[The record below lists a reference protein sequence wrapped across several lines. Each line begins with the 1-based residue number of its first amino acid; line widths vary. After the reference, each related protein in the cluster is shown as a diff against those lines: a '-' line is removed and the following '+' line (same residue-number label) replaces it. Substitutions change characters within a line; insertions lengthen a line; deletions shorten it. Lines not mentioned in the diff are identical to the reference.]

1 MMLVTSYNVR
11 MKRKIKK
18 NESIALF
25 EEKRIRKV
33 WHEEQWFFVVEDVV
47 SVLVESKNIKD
58 YINKMRQRDPELSQG
73 YGQIVHT
80 LDVPTKGGVHP
91 MNCSNLEGIFRIIQ
105 SIPSPK
111 AEPFKQW
118 LARVGKERVDEIN
131 DPELAV
137 ARAKE
142 MYAKKGYS
150 DVWINK
156 RMRSIHVRNTFTD
169 EWKERGAKL
178 PSEFAILTDEIYKG
192 TFEMT
197 AQQYKKLKEIDK
209 EDNLRDHMNDI
220 ELILTMLGEATTTTL
235 TQERDSQGF
244 TKLESDA
251 KDGGEVAG
259 SARKHIEKKS
269 GKRVVGR
276 K

>member
-1 MMLVTSYNVR
+1 MLVTSYNVR